1 MKYKIIINKDIK
13 EKGGSPPFSTINS
26 SENYNHSLMCSF
38 VEYIIVFLLSTQNL
52 CRISKPAPPQRGR
65 GIAQAV
71 GRGACNDSSNHKDR
85 GSCTKLSGFVQLPL

>member
-52 CRISKPAPPQRGR
+52 HRKKRCSMRIFLLSCSSAFKESLIKQSCRLA
-65 GIAQAV
+65 
-71 GRGACNDSSNHKDR
+71 
-85 GSCTKLSGFVQLPL
+85 

>member
-65 GIAQAV
+65 GV
-71 GRGACNDSSNHKDR
+71 CNDSSNHKDR
-85 GSCTKLSGFVQLPL
+85 GSCTKFFSFVQLPL